1 MRYAGLNIHAL
12 KKFPEEFSPERIV
25 FLEKTYR
32 DLFRSKTPLSQSI
45 ESFKKS
51 TEPLLRAFF
60 ENWSGVLINH

>member
-1 MRYAGLNIHAL
+1 MSEIKINVDLDL
-12 KKFPEEFSPERIV
+12 DTKKAKDQ
-25 FLEKTYR
+25 L
-32 DLFRSKTPLSQSI
+32 